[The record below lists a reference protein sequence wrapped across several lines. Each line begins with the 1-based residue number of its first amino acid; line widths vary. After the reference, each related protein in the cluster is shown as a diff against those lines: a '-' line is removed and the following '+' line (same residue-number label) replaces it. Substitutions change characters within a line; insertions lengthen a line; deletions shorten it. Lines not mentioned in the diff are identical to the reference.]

1 MTDSPEPKP
10 APPDTENEEEA
21 SAAVK
26 PFLEHLEDLRWMLIK
41 MLATLGVATLAC
53 FVFAAQLLTVLI
65 YPLQR
70 ATGDAEPF
78 LRTLEVTGGF
88 SVALKLALY
97 AGIVICCPALL
108 YFLAQFVLPALTSQE
123 KRMLAPVLG
132 FGVGL
137 FLVGVAMAYLVVIP
151 NALRFFIHYNR
162 SLHIRSEW
170 TIQNYVSFVTVISLA
185 FGLAF
190 ELPLVIVAL
199 ARLGLVTHKF
209 LRQKRI
215 YAIPLIFFIAAVITP
230 PDLMS
235 QILLG
240 VPMCLL
246 YEACIWLAWSM
257 ERRKRPES
265 EVSSQ

>member
-1 MTDSPEPKP
+1 MTDSREPKLLR
-10 APPDTENEEEA
+10 PDNEDEES

-26 PFLEHLEDLRWMLIK
+26 PFLDHLEDLRWMLIK
-41 MLATLGVATLAC
+41 MLATLAVAMLAC
-53 FVFAAQLLTVLI
+53 FVFAAPLLNVLV

-70 ATGDAEPF
+70 ATGNAEPF

-88 SVALKLALY
+88 TAALKLALY
-97 AGIVICCPALL
+97 AGIVVCCPVLL

-137 FLVGVAMAYLVVIP
+137 FLVGVALAYFVVIP
-151 NALRFFIHYNR
+151 NALRFFINYNR

-170 TIQNYVSFVTVISLA
+170 TIQNYVSFVSVVTLA

-190 ELPLVIVAL
+190 ELPLVILAL

-215 YAIPLIFFIAAVITP
+215 YAIPLIFFVAAVITP

-240 VPMCLL
+240 TPMCLL
-246 YEACIWLAWSM
+246 YEACIWIAWWM
-257 ERRKRPES
+257 ERRKRQES
-265 EVSSQ
+265 EVRSS